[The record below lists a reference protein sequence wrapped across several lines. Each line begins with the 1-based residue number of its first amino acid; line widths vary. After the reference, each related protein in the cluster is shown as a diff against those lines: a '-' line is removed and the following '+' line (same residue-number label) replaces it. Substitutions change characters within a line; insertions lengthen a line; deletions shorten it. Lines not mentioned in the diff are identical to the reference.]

1 VSDHLRP
8 LEPVAMTLRT
18 VPIRLAPVEG
28 EGLDSYL
35 EALACRTD
43 AAWGDVI
50 DAVGLGAP
58 MTPSRPGIYP
68 WVRRPTGSQSTALSQ
83 STGVDIAAL
92 AQMTLQ

>member
-1 VSDHLRP
+1 
-8 LEPVAMTLRT
+8 MTLRT

-43 AAWGDVI
+43 AAWDDVI